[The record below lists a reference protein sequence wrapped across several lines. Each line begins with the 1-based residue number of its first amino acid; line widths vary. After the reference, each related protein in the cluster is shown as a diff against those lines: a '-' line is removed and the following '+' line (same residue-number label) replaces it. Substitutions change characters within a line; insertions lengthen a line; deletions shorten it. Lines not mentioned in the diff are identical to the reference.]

1 MYIKKISMYLVF
13 LSIYGVSHAM
23 PPVEVIQSCK
33 NNNPANKSVLMTEIE
48 GIGYNKDSE
57 PNCKNQF
64 DTEIDGKL
72 YGSAT
77 CDDKPYLIIA
87 DHKIKVESANNYS
100 TNPSIKS
107 TTAIAQV
114 AGWWKIV
121 DSRKQTY
128 LCIES
133 PLSNT
138 GTASNAY
145 QYFIVADPFNEKKSD
160 FDISFYY
167 FDKKD

>member
-13 LSIYGVSHAM
+13 LSIYGVSNAM

-48 GIGYNKDSE
+48 DIGYNKDSE

-87 DHKIKVESANNYS
+87 GHKIKVESANNYS
-100 TNPSIKS
+100 TNPAIKP

-114 AGWWKIV
+114 AGWWNIL
-121 DSRKQTY
+121 DSKKQTY

-138 GTASNAY
+138 GTVSNAY
-145 QYFIVADPFNEKKSD
+145 QYFIIADPFNEKKSN